1 MYIYCI
7 LAAHCFRVRTAPVTS
22 PYLDTLPDAL
32 KAYTEAEEDLFVLV
46 GGHHLPHNNK
56 VPSFAHIENNI
67 NFRRVRELISH
78 EKYHQYREGP
88 QYNPYDVAPYDI
100 ALLKLES
107 SLTFSATIGPVCL
120 SATPA
125 TTHAGRVGMVSG
137 WGTTN
142 IAGTEVA
149 MLLKHLKVNVLSNQQ
164 CIDKVEDW
172 RVVQRQQPWARG
184 DNLTQINEAR
194 RHITLDRYYYET

>member
-1 MYIYCI
+1 M
-7 LAAHCFRVRTAPVTS
+7 LAVHCFLVRTAPVTS
-22 PYLDTLPDAL
+22 AYLDALPDEL
-32 KAYTEAEEDLFVLV
+32 KTYTEAEDELFVLV
-46 GGHHLPHNNK
+46 GGHKLPYNNK
-56 VPSFAHIENNI
+56 VPSFEHIENNN

-78 EKYHQYREGP
+78 EKYHQYRERP
-88 QYNPYDVAPYDI
+88 QLNPYDVAPYDI

-107 SLTFSATIGPVCL
+107 SLTFSARIGPVCL
-120 SATPA
+120 SASPA
-125 TTHAGRVGMVSG
+125 TKHTGRVGMVSG

-149 MLLKHLKVNVLSNQQ
+149 MELKHLKVNVLSNQQ
-164 CIDKVEDW
+164 CIDKIEDW